1 MKKTKKYY
9 RELIPTIT
17 SVYKLEEVLIEVIK
31 KYKPRGLETEMGWDH
46 QLKDLVVDKNKLY
59 VEVYWQGDSTDGEDY
74 VLFSNVYNRKHTIP
88 AKSYFDGYRT
98 IYDHE
103 DIRIEPSEVKKLIN
117 NLVNWLQPKSK
128 QK

>member
-17 SVYKLEEVLIEVIK
+17 SAYKLEEVVIEVIK
-31 KYKPRGLETEMGWDH
+31 KYKPRGLETEMWWDH

-74 VLFSNVYNRKHTIP
+74 VIFSNVYNRRHTIP

-98 IYDHE
+98 RYDHE
-103 DIRIEPSEVKKLIN
+103 DIRIEPSEVKELIN